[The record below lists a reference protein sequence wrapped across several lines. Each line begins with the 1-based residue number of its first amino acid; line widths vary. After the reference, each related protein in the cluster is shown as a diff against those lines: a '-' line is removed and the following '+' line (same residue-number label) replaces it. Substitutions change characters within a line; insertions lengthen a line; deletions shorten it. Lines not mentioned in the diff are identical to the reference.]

1 MYLHSTNFYAYELL
15 LWISLFQYS
24 NMTLKDTC
32 WKKNAGNVDENIP
45 SEKKSTHIHIPFI
58 GKNECVVLETE
69 SNLVGYFVSYFVLIS
84 NSICLMF
91 TARRAVYEEM
101 FTMHTLSLICKDWI
115 CYFSQYNLFLDSKCM
130 LTQAKFQKLWM

>member
-1 MYLHSTNFYAYELL
+1 M
-15 LWISLFQYS
+15 
-24 NMTLKDTC
+24 
-32 WKKNAGNVDENIP
+32 KNVGNVDENIP

-58 GKNECVVLETE
+58 WKNECVVLETE

-91 TARRAVYEEM
+91 TARLAVSEEP

-115 CYFSQYNLFLDSKCM
+115 CYFSYYTLFFDSKPTS
-130 LTQAKFQKLWM
+130 LKNYIQNYETTLDFSPGFLVIQSLIPGLEWYISNVLNTSVL